1 MASGGDDLGEAG
13 VGLETRR
20 VHDWVPEGME
30 LRFAFL
36 VNIRRERF
44 VVDAKDQKKF
54 QGRFD
59 YRLPMDCNLSFRQFG
74 EVICGPY
81 PWGLHDEVE
90 FKYYDGGSDWVK
102 VSNDGELATM
112 FAKHKEKG
120 KFHVRLQNDVVV
132 PALGPSRA
140 DSCRRNGSSS
150 QNSSVRGASVSARRR
165 GGSSSVGTGSRVPR
179 EVEPEYLDDEERL
192 YSDVVQ
198 NLRRPCR
205 AENRDEADNDA
216 FVIDDEEGEDE
227 DLPPIEWDPEN
238 PQMEEG
244 SIFASMSE
252 CRNALVTYCIKA
264 ERTFEV
270 DKSDTVK
277 VNPFRHTCLKSTLRK
292 ETISRAK
299 SRWVAEE
306 VKRWVTENHQVGT
319 KKLQKKLKEKFKIEV
334 PYMRVFNGKQHAMD
348 SIYGNWQESF
358 KLLYSFKGEVEKT
371 SPGSIVDI
379 DHHSVEYTLRGVTM
393 TKECFRRVFVSFEAC
408 RRGFLEGC
416 RPYLAIDATFL
427 TGRFKGQLAAACPVD
442 GHNFVFPVAY
452 GVLEAES
459 EESWTWFLQ
468 NLRRAIAHPNELVI
482 HTDACKGL
490 EVAVDNVF
498 PAVEHRECMRHLAAN
513 FGKKFKVKVY
523 ADNLWPA
530 SLTCSVKKHNY
541 HMRQLYKNDKVKEYL
556 ETHHS
561 KLWARSQ
568 FSELSKVDYV
578 HNNIAGSFNS
588 TIRKLKGL
596 YLADL
601 LDKIRIEYV
610 QKFLVRAGIAEAK
623 FMGHIIIPSVMN
635 ELKQKTRG
643 LEMDMTRCSATTA
656 EVSFLDKEKREW
668 RYPMDLEA
676 KTCSCRQWQITGLP
690 CIHAL
695 FFITTLSGQ
704 AGNIQQYV
712 HDYYFVAKFKATYAH
727 ALPALEGK
735 QQWDIVDPGFKLCP
749 PILKRAAGRPRKRR
763 IRPRSEGAGLGPRR
777 CKCTRCGGSGHFAKY
792 CDNAVDPAFRECF
805 DAPNDEQND
814 EQSDEPNEDAM
825 DATNNDQ
832 TDDQN
837 EDPME
842 ATSDDP
848 IEDPIEAPIDD
859 PIEASNDEQQN
870 DQNDDPIDDPI
881 EASNDEKIEAPNVGV
896 QPSVVV
902 SSTCS
907 VVGSNK
913 VVAVSSEVVKVPTTK
928 RRIKETMSTR
938 ITRSKVVAMSTRITR
953 SKVVARS
960 TRTKKKPQR
969 FVHD

>member
-264 ERTFEV
+264 EQ
-270 DKSDTVK
+270 
-277 VNPFRHTCLKSTLRK
+277 N
-292 ETISRAK
+292 
-299 SRWVAEE
+299 
-306 VKRWVTENHQVGT
+306 KRLG
-319 KKLQKKLKEKFKIEV
+319 
-334 PYMRVFNGKQHAMD
+334 NGHD
-348 SIYGNWQESF
+348 S
-358 KLLYSFKGEVEKT
+358 LLGY
-371 SPGSIVDI
+371 D
-379 DHHSVEYTLRGVTM
+379 
-393 TKECFRRVFVSFEAC
+393 
-408 RRGFLEGC
+408 
-416 RPYLAIDATFL
+416 
-427 TGRFKGQLAAACPVD
+427 GR
-442 GHNFVFPVAY
+442 
-452 GVLEAES
+452 
-459 EESWTWFLQ
+459 
-468 NLRRAIAHPNELVI
+468 
-482 HTDACKGL
+482 
-490 EVAVDNVF
+490 
-498 PAVEHRECMRHLAAN
+498 
-513 FGKKFKVKVY
+513 
-523 ADNLWPA
+523 
-530 SLTCSVKKHNY
+530 
-541 HMRQLYKNDKVKEYL
+541 
-556 ETHHS
+556 
-561 KLWARSQ
+561 
-568 FSELSKVDYV
+568 
-578 HNNIAGSFNS
+578 
-588 TIRKLKGL
+588 
-596 YLADL
+596 
-601 LDKIRIEYV
+601 
-610 QKFLVRAGIAEAK
+610 
-623 FMGHIIIPSVMN
+623 
-635 ELKQKTRG
+635 
-643 LEMDMTRCSATTA
+643 
-656 EVSFLDKEKREW
+656 
-668 RYPMDLEA
+668 
-676 KTCSCRQWQITGLP
+676 
-690 CIHAL
+690 
-695 FFITTLSGQ
+695 GQ

>member
-1 MASGGDDLGEAG
+1 
-13 VGLETRR
+13 
-20 VHDWVPEGME
+20 
-30 LRFAFL
+30 
-36 VNIRRERF
+36 
-44 VVDAKDQKKF
+44 
-54 QGRFD
+54 
-59 YRLPMDCNLSFRQFG
+59 
-74 EVICGPY
+74 
-81 PWGLHDEVE
+81 
-90 FKYYDGGSDWVK
+90 
-102 VSNDGELATM
+102 
-112 FAKHKEKG
+112 
-120 KFHVRLQNDVVV
+120 
-132 PALGPSRA
+132 
-140 DSCRRNGSSS
+140 
-150 QNSSVRGASVSARRR
+150 
-165 GGSSSVGTGSRVPR
+165 
-179 EVEPEYLDDEERL
+179 
-192 YSDVVQ
+192 
-198 NLRRPCR
+198 
-205 AENRDEADNDA
+205 
-216 FVIDDEEGEDE
+216 
-227 DLPPIEWDPEN
+227 
-238 PQMEEG
+238 MEEG
-244 SIFASMSE
+244 TIFASMSE
-252 CRNALVTYCIKA
+252 CRNALVTYCIRA

-270 DKSDTVK
+270 DKSDRVRYRVHCPTEDCPWRMHASKMRNSTNVQVK
-277 VNPFRHTCLKSTLRK
+277 VNPFRHTCLESTLRK

-306 VKRWVTENHQVGT
+306 VKRWVTEDHQVGT
-319 KKLQKKLKEKFKIEV
+319 KELQKKLKEKFKIEV

-379 DHHSVEYTLRGVTM
+379 DHHTVEYTLRGMTM
-393 TKECFRRVFVSFEAC
+393 TKECFRRVFVCFEAC

-427 TGRFKGQLAAACPVD
+427 TGRFKGQLVAACAVD

-452 GVLEAES
+452 GVIEAES

-468 NLRRAIAHPNELVI
+468 NLRRAIAHPNGLVI

-498 PAVEHRECMRHLAAN
+498 PGVEHRECMRHLAAN
-513 FGKKFKVKVY
+513 FGKKFKGKVY

-568 FSELSKVDYV
+568 FSEVSKVDYV
-578 HNNIAGSFNS
+578 HNNLAESFNS
-588 TIRKLKGL
+588 TIQKLKGL

-601 LDKIRIEYV
+601 LDKIRVEYV

-668 RYPMDLEA
+668 RYPVDLEA
-676 KTCSCRQWQITGLP
+676 RTCSCRQWQITGLP

-712 HDYYFVAKFKATYAH
+712 HDYYSVAKFKATYAH

-735 QQWDIVDPGFKLCP
+735 QQWDPVDPGFKLCP
-749 PILKRAAGRPRKRR
+749 PVLKRA
-763 IRPRSEGAGLGPRR
+763 
-777 CKCTRCGGSGHFAKY
+777 
-792 CDNAVDPAFRECF
+792 AVDPAFGECF
-805 DAPNDEQND
+805 DVSNDEQND
-814 EQSDEPNEDAM
+814 
-825 DATNNDQ
+825 
-832 TDDQN
+832 DQN
-837 EDPME
+837 EDAPQNDQI
-842 ATSDDP
+842 DD
-848 IEDPIEAPIDD
+848 PIDD
-859 PIEASNDEQQN
+859 PIDEPQNYQN
-870 DQNDDPIDDPI
+870 DDPIDNGNDDPIDNGNDDPIDDPIDEPPNYQNDDPIDNGNDDPIDNGNDDPIDDPI
-881 EASNDEKIEAPNVGV
+881 EEKIEAPNVGV

-928 RRIKETMSTR
+928 RRRKE
-938 ITRSKVVAMSTRITR
+938 AMSTRITR

-960 TRTKKKPQR
+960 ARTKKKPQR
-969 FVHD
+969 FVDE

>member
-1 MASGGDDLGEAG
+1 M
-13 VGLETRR
+13 
-20 VHDWVPEGME
+20 
-30 LRFAFL
+30 
-36 VNIRRERF
+36 I
-44 VVDAKDQKKF
+44 
-54 QGRFD
+54 
-59 YRLPMDCNLSFRQFG
+59 
-74 EVICGPY
+74 
-81 PWGLHDEVE
+81 
-90 FKYYDGGSDWVK
+90 
-102 VSNDGELATM
+102 
-112 FAKHKEKG
+112 AKHKEKG

-179 EVEPEYLDDEERL
+179 EVEPEYLDDEGRL

-205 AENRDEADNDA
+205 AENRDKADNDA

-277 VNPFRHTCLKSTLRK
+277 VNPFRHTCLESTLRK

-299 SRWVAEE
+299 SRWMAKE

-319 KKLQKKLKEKFKIEV
+319 KELQKKLKEKFKIE
-334 PYMRVFNGKQHAMD
+334 
-348 SIYGNWQESF
+348 
-358 KLLYSFKGEVEKT
+358 GEVEKT
-371 SPGSIVDI
+371 SP
-379 DHHSVEYTLRGVTM
+379 
-393 TKECFRRVFVSFEAC
+393 
-408 RRGFLEGC
+408 
-416 RPYLAIDATFL
+416 
-427 TGRFKGQLAAACPVD
+427 
-442 GHNFVFPVAY
+442 
-452 GVLEAES
+452 
-459 EESWTWFLQ
+459 
-468 NLRRAIAHPNELVI
+468 
-482 HTDACKGL
+482 
-490 EVAVDNVF
+490 
-498 PAVEHRECMRHLAAN
+498 
-513 FGKKFKVKVY
+513 
-523 ADNLWPA
+523 
-530 SLTCSVKKHNY
+530 
-541 HMRQLYKNDKVKEYL
+541 
-556 ETHHS
+556 
-561 KLWARSQ
+561 
-568 FSELSKVDYV
+568 
-578 HNNIAGSFNS
+578 
-588 TIRKLKGL
+588 
-596 YLADL
+596 
-601 LDKIRIEYV
+601 
-610 QKFLVRAGIAEAK
+610 
-623 FMGHIIIPSVMN
+623 
-635 ELKQKTRG
+635 
-643 LEMDMTRCSATTA
+643 
-656 EVSFLDKEKREW
+656 
-668 RYPMDLEA
+668 
-676 KTCSCRQWQITGLP
+676 
-690 CIHAL
+690 
-695 FFITTLSGQ
+695 GQ

-712 HDYYFVAKFKATYAH
+712 HDYYSVAKFKDTYAH

-749 PILKRAAGRPRKRR
+749 PVLKRAA
-763 IRPRSEGAGLGPRR
+763 
-777 CKCTRCGGSGHFAKY
+777 
-792 CDNAVDPAFRECF
+792 VDPVFRECF

-814 EQSDEPNEDAM
+814 EKSDEPNEDAM
-825 DATNNDQ
+825 DATNDEQ

-842 ATSDDP
+842 ATSDDQIDDP
-848 IEDPIEAPIDD
+848 IEAPNDEQIEDPIEALIDD

-881 EASNDEKIEAPNVGV
+881 DEQIEAPNVGV

-928 RRIKETMSTR
+928 RRRKEAMSTR

-960 TRTKKKPQR
+960 TMTKKKPQR
-969 FVHD
+969 FVQD

>member
-13 VGLETRR
+13 IGPKTRR

-44 VVDAKDQKKF
+44 IVDAKDQKKF
-54 QGRFD
+54 RGGFD

-120 KFHVRLQNDVVV
+120 KFH
-132 PALGPSRA
+132 
-140 DSCRRNGSSS
+140 
-150 QNSSVRGASVSARRR
+150 
-165 GGSSSVGTGSRVPR
+165 
-179 EVEPEYLDDEERL
+179 
-192 YSDVVQ
+192 

-205 AENRDEADNDA
+205 AKNRDEADNDA

-244 SIFASMSE
+244 YIFASMSE
-252 CRNALVTYCIKA
+252 CRNALVTYCIKE

-270 DKSDTVK
+270 DKSDTVRYRVHCPTEDCPWRMHASKMRNSTNVQVK
-277 VNPFRHTCLKSTLRK
+277 VNPFRHTCLESTLRK

-306 VKRWVTENHQVGT
+306 VKWWVTENHQVGT
-319 KKLQKKLKEKFKIEV
+319 KELQKKLKEKFKIEV

-371 SPGSIVDI
+371 SP
-379 DHHSVEYTLRGVTM
+379 
-393 TKECFRRVFVSFEAC
+393 
-408 RRGFLEGC
+408 
-416 RPYLAIDATFL
+416 
-427 TGRFKGQLAAACPVD
+427 
-442 GHNFVFPVAY
+442 
-452 GVLEAES
+452 
-459 EESWTWFLQ
+459 
-468 NLRRAIAHPNELVI
+468 
-482 HTDACKGL
+482 
-490 EVAVDNVF
+490 
-498 PAVEHRECMRHLAAN
+498 
-513 FGKKFKVKVY
+513 
-523 ADNLWPA
+523 
-530 SLTCSVKKHNY
+530 
-541 HMRQLYKNDKVKEYL
+541 
-556 ETHHS
+556 
-561 KLWARSQ
+561 
-568 FSELSKVDYV
+568 
-578 HNNIAGSFNS
+578 
-588 TIRKLKGL
+588 
-596 YLADL
+596 
-601 LDKIRIEYV
+601 
-610 QKFLVRAGIAEAK
+610 
-623 FMGHIIIPSVMN
+623 
-635 ELKQKTRG
+635 
-643 LEMDMTRCSATTA
+643 
-656 EVSFLDKEKREW
+656 
-668 RYPMDLEA
+668 
-676 KTCSCRQWQITGLP
+676 
-690 CIHAL
+690 
-695 FFITTLSGQ
+695 
-704 AGNIQQYV
+704 
-712 HDYYFVAKFKATYAH
+712 
-727 ALPALEGK
+727 
-735 QQWDIVDPGFKLCP
+735 
-749 PILKRAAGRPRKRR
+749 
-763 IRPRSEGAGLGPRR
+763 
-777 CKCTRCGGSGHFAKY
+777 
-792 CDNAVDPAFRECF
+792 VDPAFGECF
-805 DAPNDEQND
+805 DAPNDEQKY

-825 DATNNDQ
+825 DATNDEQ

-870 DQNDDPIDDPI
+870 DQNDDPIDDSI
-881 EASNDEKIEAPNVGV
+881 ENSNDEQIEAPNVGV

-928 RRIKETMSTR
+928 RRRKEAMSTR

-960 TRTKKKPQR
+960 TRTKKKSQR

>member
-1 MASGGDDLGEAG
+1 
-13 VGLETRR
+13 
-20 VHDWVPEGME
+20 
-30 LRFAFL
+30 
-36 VNIRRERF
+36 
-44 VVDAKDQKKF
+44 
-54 QGRFD
+54 
-59 YRLPMDCNLSFRQFG
+59 
-74 EVICGPY
+74 
-81 PWGLHDEVE
+81 
-90 FKYYDGGSDWVK
+90 
-102 VSNDGELATM
+102 M
-112 FAKHKEKG
+112 FSKHKEKG
-120 KFHVRLQNDVVV
+120 QFHVRLQNNVVV

-140 DSCRRNGSSS
+140 DSCRRNGISS

-165 GGSSSVGTGSRVPR
+165 GVSSSVGTGSRVPR
-179 EVEPEYLDDEERL
+179 EEPEYLDDEEGL

-198 NLRRPCR
+198 NLRWPCR
-205 AENRDEADNDA
+205 AENRDEANNVS

-227 DLPPIEWDPEN
+227 DLPPVEWDPEN

-264 ERTFEV
+264 ERTFKV
-270 DKSDTVK
+270 DKSDTVRYRVHCPTEDCPWRMHASKMRNSTNVQVK
-277 VNPFRHTCLKSTLRK
+277 VNPFRHTCLESTLRK

-319 KKLQKKLKEKFKIEV
+319 KELQKKLKEKFKIEV
-334 PYMRVFNGKQHAMD
+334 PYMRVFNGNQHAID

-393 TKECFRRVFVSFEAC
+393 TKECFRRVFVCFEAC

-427 TGRFKGQLAAACPVD
+427 TGRFKGQLVAACAVD
-442 GHNFVFPVAY
+442 GHNFVLPVAY

-468 NLRRAIAHPNELVI
+468 NLRQVIAHPNGLVI
-482 HTDACKGL
+482 HTYACKGL
-490 EVAVDNVF
+490 EVTVDNMF
-498 PAVEHRECMRHLAAN
+498 PGVEHRECMRHLAAN
-513 FGKKFKVKVY
+513 FGKKFKGKVY
-523 ADNLWPA
+523 ADNLWPV

-556 ETHHS
+556 ETYHT

-578 HNNIAGSFNS
+578 HNNIAESFNS
-588 TIRKLKGL
+588 TIWKLKGL

-610 QKFLVRAGIAEAK
+610 HKFLVRAGIAEAK

-643 LEMDMTRCSATTA
+643 LEMDMTRCSATTT

-668 RYPMDLEA
+668 RYPVDLEA
-676 KTCSCRQWQITGLP
+676 RTCSCRQWQITGLP

-704 AGNIQQYV
+704 AGNILQYV
-712 HDYYFVAKFKATYAH
+712 HDYYSVARFKGTYAH

-749 PILKRAAGRPRKRR
+749 PVLKRAAGRSRKGR
-763 IRPRSEGAGLGPRR
+763 IRPCSEGARLGPRR
-777 CKCTRCGGSGHFAKY
+777 RKCTRCGGSGHFAKY

-814 EQSDEPNEDAM
+814 EQSDEK
-825 DATNNDQ
+825 
-832 TDDQN
+832 N

-842 ATSDDP
+842 AT
-848 IEDPIEAPIDD
+848 
-859 PIEASNDEQQN
+859 NDEQTD
-870 DQNDDPIDDPI
+870 DQN
-881 EASNDEKIEAPNVGV
+881 
-896 QPSVVV
+896 
-902 SSTCS
+902 
-907 VVGSNK
+907 
-913 VVAVSSEVVKVPTTK
+913 
-928 RRIKETMSTR
+928 
-938 ITRSKVVAMSTRITR
+938 
-953 SKVVARS
+953 
-960 TRTKKKPQR
+960 
-969 FVHD
+969 

>member
-13 VGLETRR
+13 VGQETRR

-44 VVDAKDQKKF
+44 IVDAKDQKKF
-54 QGRFD
+54 QGGFD

-102 VSNDGELATM
+102 VSNDGDLATM
-112 FAKHKEKG
+112 FAKHKKKG
-120 KFHVRLQNDVVV
+120 QFHVRLQNDVAV

-150 QNSSVRGASVSARRR
+150 QKSSVRGASVSARRR

-270 DKSDTVK
+270 DKSDTVRYRVHCPTEDCPWRMHASKMRNSTNVQVK
-277 VNPFRHTCLKSTLRK
+277 VNPFKHTCLESTLRK

-306 VKRWVTENHQVGT
+306 VKRWVTKNHQVGT
-319 KKLQKKLKEKFKIEV
+319 KELQKKLKEKFKIEV
-334 PYMRVFNGKQHAMD
+334 PYMRVFNRKQHAMD
-348 SIYGNWQESF
+348 SIY
-358 KLLYSFKGEVEKT
+358 
-371 SPGSIVDI
+371 
-379 DHHSVEYTLRGVTM
+379 
-393 TKECFRRVFVSFEAC
+393 
-408 RRGFLEGC
+408 
-416 RPYLAIDATFL
+416 
-427 TGRFKGQLAAACPVD
+427 
-442 GHNFVFPVAY
+442 
-452 GVLEAES
+452 
-459 EESWTWFLQ
+459 
-468 NLRRAIAHPNELVI
+468 
-482 HTDACKGL
+482 
-490 EVAVDNVF
+490 
-498 PAVEHRECMRHLAAN
+498 
-513 FGKKFKVKVY
+513 
-523 ADNLWPA
+523 
-530 SLTCSVKKHNY
+530 
-541 HMRQLYKNDKVKEYL
+541 
-556 ETHHS
+556 
-561 KLWARSQ
+561 
-568 FSELSKVDYV
+568 
-578 HNNIAGSFNS
+578 
-588 TIRKLKGL
+588 
-596 YLADL
+596 
-601 LDKIRIEYV
+601 
-610 QKFLVRAGIAEAK
+610 
-623 FMGHIIIPSVMN
+623 
-635 ELKQKTRG
+635 
-643 LEMDMTRCSATTA
+643 
-656 EVSFLDKEKREW
+656 
-668 RYPMDLEA
+668 
-676 KTCSCRQWQITGLP
+676 
-690 CIHAL
+690 
-695 FFITTLSGQ
+695 
-704 AGNIQQYV
+704 
-712 HDYYFVAKFKATYAH
+712 
-727 ALPALEGK
+727 
-735 QQWDIVDPGFKLCP
+735 
-749 PILKRAAGRPRKRR
+749 
-763 IRPRSEGAGLGPRR
+763 
-777 CKCTRCGGSGHFAKY
+777 
-792 CDNAVDPAFRECF
+792 VDPAFGECF

-825 DATNNDQ
+825 DATNDEQ

-842 ATSDDP
+842 ATSDDQIDDP
-848 IEDPIEAPIDD
+848 IEAPNDEQIEDPIEALIYD

-870 DQNDDPIDDPI
+870 DQN
-881 EASNDEKIEAPNVGV
+881 GV

-913 VVAVSSEVVKVPTTK
+913 VVAVSSKVVKVPTTK
-928 RRIKETMSTR
+928 RRRKE
-938 ITRSKVVAMSTRITR
+938 AMSTRA
-953 SKVVARS
+953 KWW
-960 TRTKKKPQR
+960 Q
-969 FVHD
+969 

>member
-1 MASGGDDLGEAG
+1 
-13 VGLETRR
+13 
-20 VHDWVPEGME
+20 ME

-44 VVDAKDQKKF
+44 IVDAKDQKKF
-54 QGRFD
+54 QGGFD

-102 VSNDGELATM
+102 VSNDGDLATM
-112 FAKHKEKG
+112 FAKHKKKG
-120 KFHVRLQNDVVV
+120 QFHVRLQNDVAV

-150 QNSSVRGASVSARRR
+150 QKSSVRGASVSARRR

-270 DKSDTVK
+270 DKSDTVRYRVHCPTEDCPWRMHASKMRNSTNVQVK
-277 VNPFRHTCLKSTLRK
+277 VNPFKHTCLESTLRK

-306 VKRWVTENHQVGT
+306 VKRWVTKNHQVGT
-319 KKLQKKLKEKFKIEV
+319 KELQKKLKEKFKIEV
-334 PYMRVFNGKQHAMD
+334 PYMRVFNRKQHAMD

-371 SPGSIVDI
+371 SPCSIVDI

-393 TKECFRRVFVSFEAC
+393 TKECFRRVFVCFEAC
-408 RRGFLEGC
+408 CRGFLEGC

-427 TGRFKGQLAAACPVD
+427 TWRFKGQLVAACAVD
-442 GHNFVFPVAY
+442 GHNFIFPVAY

-468 NLRRAIAHPNELVI
+468 NLRRAIAHPNGLV
-482 HTDACKGL
+482 
-490 EVAVDNVF
+490 
-498 PAVEHRECMRHLAAN
+498 
-513 FGKKFKVKVY
+513 
-523 ADNLWPA
+523 
-530 SLTCSVKKHNY
+530 
-541 HMRQLYKNDKVKEYL
+541 
-556 ETHHS
+556 
-561 KLWARSQ
+561 
-568 FSELSKVDYV
+568 
-578 HNNIAGSFNS
+578 
-588 TIRKLKGL
+588 
-596 YLADL
+596 
-601 LDKIRIEYV
+601 
-610 QKFLVRAGIAEAK
+610 
-623 FMGHIIIPSVMN
+623 
-635 ELKQKTRG
+635 KQG
-643 LEMDMTRCSATTA
+643 
-656 EVSFLDKEKREW
+656 
-668 RYPMDLEA
+668 
-676 KTCSCRQWQITGLP
+676 
-690 CIHAL
+690 
-695 FFITTLSGQ
+695 
-704 AGNIQQYV
+704 
-712 HDYYFVAKFKATYAH
+712 TYS
-727 ALPALEGK
+727 
-735 QQWDIVDPGFKLCP
+735 I
-749 PILKRAAGRPRKRR
+749 
-763 IRPRSEGAGLGPRR
+763 
-777 CKCTRCGGSGHFAKY
+777 
-792 CDNAVDPAFRECF
+792 DPAFGECF

-825 DATNNDQ
+825 DATNDEQ

-842 ATSDDP
+842 ATSDDQIDDP
-848 IEDPIEAPIDD
+848 IEAPNDEQIEDPIEALIYD

-870 DQNDDPIDDPI
+870 DQN
-881 EASNDEKIEAPNVGV
+881 GV

-913 VVAVSSEVVKVPTTK
+913 VVAVSSKVVKVPTTK
-928 RRIKETMSTR
+928 RRRKE
-938 ITRSKVVAMSTRITR
+938 AMSTRA
-953 SKVVARS
+953 KWW
-960 TRTKKKPQR
+960 Q
-969 FVHD
+969 

>member
-13 VGLETRR
+13 VGPETRR

-44 VVDAKDQKKF
+44 IVDAKDQKKF
-54 QGRFD
+54 QGGFD
-59 YRLPMDCNLSFRQFG
+59 YWLPMDCNLSFRQFG

-102 VSNDGELATM
+102 VSNDGELVTM
-112 FAKHKEKG
+112 FAKHMEKG
-120 KFHVRLQNDVVV
+120 QFHVRLQNDVVV

-140 DSCRRNGSSS
+140 NSCRRNGSSS

-165 GGSSSVGTGSRVPR
+165 GGSSSVGTGIRVPR

-192 YSDVVQ
+192 YSDVIQ

-264 ERTFEV
+264 ERMFEV

-277 VNPFRHTCLKSTLRK
+277 VNPFRHTCLESTLRK

-319 KKLQKKLKEKFKIEV
+319 KELQKKLKEKFKIEV

-348 SIYGNWQESF
+348 SIY
-358 KLLYSFKGEVEKT
+358 
-371 SPGSIVDI
+371 
-379 DHHSVEYTLRGVTM
+379 
-393 TKECFRRVFVSFEAC
+393 
-408 RRGFLEGC
+408 
-416 RPYLAIDATFL
+416 
-427 TGRFKGQLAAACPVD
+427 
-442 GHNFVFPVAY
+442 
-452 GVLEAES
+452 
-459 EESWTWFLQ
+459 
-468 NLRRAIAHPNELVI
+468 
-482 HTDACKGL
+482 
-490 EVAVDNVF
+490 
-498 PAVEHRECMRHLAAN
+498 
-513 FGKKFKVKVY
+513 
-523 ADNLWPA
+523 
-530 SLTCSVKKHNY
+530 
-541 HMRQLYKNDKVKEYL
+541 
-556 ETHHS
+556 
-561 KLWARSQ
+561 
-568 FSELSKVDYV
+568 
-578 HNNIAGSFNS
+578 
-588 TIRKLKGL
+588 
-596 YLADL
+596 
-601 LDKIRIEYV
+601 
-610 QKFLVRAGIAEAK
+610 
-623 FMGHIIIPSVMN
+623 
-635 ELKQKTRG
+635 
-643 LEMDMTRCSATTA
+643 
-656 EVSFLDKEKREW
+656 
-668 RYPMDLEA
+668 
-676 KTCSCRQWQITGLP
+676 
-690 CIHAL
+690 
-695 FFITTLSGQ
+695 GQ

-749 PILKRAAGRPRKRR
+749 PVLKRAAGRPRKSQ
-763 IRPRSEGAGLGPRR
+763 IRPRSKGAGLGPRR
-777 CKCTRCGGSGHFAKY
+777 RNCTKCGGSGHFAKY
-792 CDNAVDPAFRECF
+792 CDNTVDPVFGECF

-825 DATNNDQ
+825 DATNDEQ
-832 TDDQN
+832 TYDQN

-842 ATSDDP
+842 ATSDDQIDDP
-848 IEDPIEAPIDD
+848 IEAPNDEQIEDPIEAPIDD

-870 DQNDDPIDDPI
+870 DQNDDPID
-881 EASNDEKIEAPNVGV
+881 SN
-896 QPSVVV
+896 S
-902 SSTCS
+902 S

-928 RRIKETMSTR
+928 RRRKEAMSTR

>member
-13 VGLETRR
+13 VGPETRR

-44 VVDAKDQKKF
+44 IVDAKDQKKF
-54 QGRFD
+54 QGGFD

-90 FKYYDGGSDWVK
+90 FKYYDGESDWVK

-165 GGSSSVGTGSRVPR
+165 GGLSSVGTGSRVPR

-198 NLRRPCR
+198 NLRLPCR
-205 AENRDEADNDA
+205 AENRDEAGNDA

-244 SIFASMSE
+244 SIFASMSD

-264 ERTFEV
+264 ERAFEV
-270 DKSDTVK
+270 DKSDIVRYRVHCPTEDCPWRMHASKMRNSTNVQVK
-277 VNPFRHTCLKSTLRK
+277 VNPFRHTCLESTLRK

-299 SRWVAEE
+299 SRSVAEE

-319 KKLQKKLKEKFKIEV
+319 KELQKKLKEKFKIEV

-348 SIYGNWQESF
+348 SIYGNLQESF

-371 SPGSIVDI
+371 SPG
-379 DHHSVEYTLRGVTM
+379 
-393 TKECFRRVFVSFEAC
+393 
-408 RRGFLEGC
+408 
-416 RPYLAIDATFL
+416 
-427 TGRFKGQLAAACPVD
+427 
-442 GHNFVFPVAY
+442 
-452 GVLEAES
+452 
-459 EESWTWFLQ
+459 
-468 NLRRAIAHPNELVI
+468 
-482 HTDACKGL
+482 
-490 EVAVDNVF
+490 
-498 PAVEHRECMRHLAAN
+498 
-513 FGKKFKVKVY
+513 
-523 ADNLWPA
+523 
-530 SLTCSVKKHNY
+530 
-541 HMRQLYKNDKVKEYL
+541 
-556 ETHHS
+556 
-561 KLWARSQ
+561 
-568 FSELSKVDYV
+568 
-578 HNNIAGSFNS
+578 
-588 TIRKLKGL
+588 
-596 YLADL
+596 
-601 LDKIRIEYV
+601 
-610 QKFLVRAGIAEAK
+610 
-623 FMGHIIIPSVMN
+623 
-635 ELKQKTRG
+635 
-643 LEMDMTRCSATTA
+643 
-656 EVSFLDKEKREW
+656 
-668 RYPMDLEA
+668 
-676 KTCSCRQWQITGLP
+676 
-690 CIHAL
+690 
-695 FFITTLSGQ
+695 Q

-712 HDYYFVAKFKATYAH
+712 HDYYSVARFKATYAH

-749 PILKRAAGRPRKRR
+749 PALKRAA
-763 IRPRSEGAGLGPRR
+763 
-777 CKCTRCGGSGHFAKY
+777 
-792 CDNAVDPAFRECF
+792 VDLAFGECF
-805 DAPNDEQND
+805 DAPNDEKND
-814 EQSDEPNEDAM
+814 EQSDEPNEDPM
-825 DATNNDQ
+825 DATNDEQ

-842 ATSDDP
+842 ATSDDQ
-848 IEDPIEAPIDD
+848 IDDPIEAPNDEKIEDQIDDPIDD

-881 EASNDEKIEAPNVGV
+881 EASNDEQIEAPNVGV

-913 VVAVSSEVVKVPTTK
+913 VVAVSSEVVKVLTTK
-928 RRIKETMSTR
+928 RRRKEAMCTR
-938 ITRSKVVAMSTRITR
+938 GTRTKVVAMSTRITR

-969 FVHD
+969 FVDD